1 MRDAPEHSLHR
12 HYTFVSKLRVLIS
25 NREAA
30 RFLAIGLAMS
40 VLFGSALWLL
50 TVKGYGNSGHLYAIT
65 TYLWMFAMSLD
76 DSPALVEQFA
86 KLRDIGQRVAV

>member
-1 MRDAPEHSLHR
+1 MERETDLVRDAPEHSLHR

-30 RFLAIGLAMS
+30 GFLAIGLAMS
-40 VLFGSALWLL
+40 VLFGS
-50 TVKGYGNSGHLYAIT
+50 
-65 TYLWMFAMSLD
+65 
-76 DSPALVEQFA
+76 ALVEQFA